1 MPGAGIANHPVDI
14 TLDFPPD
21 KIDAV
26 AMRRLMLL
34 RHAKSDWSSPGMPDR
49 ERPLNARGV
58 TDARTMSIY
67 FARHALV
74 PDLVL
79 CSPAE
84 RTRQTAEAIV
94 KGWPGAVE
102 IDYSD
107 RLYEATPEAIIA
119 VVRTAAP
126 QAHGLLV
133 IGHNPGLHEAARMLI
148 AAGDIEPRERLHE
161 KFPTAALAVI
171 DFPIDAWSKLHRQ
184 SGRLDRFVTPRWIA
198 AAAS

>member
-1 MPGAGIANHPVDI
+1 
-14 TLDFPPD
+14 
-21 KIDAV
+21 
-26 AMRRLMLL
+26 MRRLILF

-58 TDARTMSIY
+58 NDARTMGIY
-67 FARHALV
+67 LARHALV
-74 PDLVL
+74 PDKIL
-79 CSPAE
+79 CSPTE

-94 KGWPGAVE
+94 KGWPAAV
-102 IDYSD
+102 DVTYPD
-107 RLYEATPEAIIA
+107 RLYEATPEAILSLIRT
-119 VVRTAAP
+119 VVP
-126 QAHGLLV
+126 EAHVLLV
-133 IGHNPGLHEAARMLI
+133 LGHNPGLHEAARMLI

-171 DFPIDAWSKLHRQ
+171 DFPIDTWHKLHRQ

>member
-1 MPGAGIANHPVDI
+1 MRAEI
-14 TLDFPPD
+14 TLDFPLH
-21 KIDAV
+21 KIDA
-26 AMRRLMLL
+26 AGMRRLMLL

-49 ERPLNARGV
+49 ERPLNARGAG
-58 TDARTMSIY
+58 DARTMGVY
-67 FARHALV
+67 LARHALV
-74 PDLVL
+74 PDRIL

-94 KGWPGAVE
+94 KGWPAAVE
-102 IDYSD
+102 ITYSD
-107 RLYEATPEAIIA
+107 RLYEASPEAILSLVRA
-119 VVRTAAP
+119 VAP
-126 QAHGLLV
+126 EVHGLLV
-133 IGHNPGLHEAARMLI
+133 IGHNPGLQEAARMLI

-198 AAAS
+198 AVAN

>member
-1 MPGAGIANHPVDI
+1 
-14 TLDFPPD
+14 
-21 KIDAV
+21 
-26 AMRRLMLL
+26 MRRLMLL

-67 FARHALV
+67 LARHALV

-79 CSPAE
+79 CSSAE
-84 RTRQTAEAIV
+84 RTRRTAEAIV
-94 KGWPGAVE
+94 EGWPAAVE
-102 IDYSD
+102 ITYSD
-107 RLYEATPEAIIA
+107 RLYEATPETILSL
-119 VVRTAAP
+119 VRTVAP

-133 IGHNPGLHEAARMLI
+133 IGHNPGLHETARMLI